1 LLPAY
6 EQQAKFAHRLRSVRM
21 SNFLFCSPLTME
33 KKKRNEEPV
42 IVEKEKFDAALAS
55 LLKAKPVPMKK
66 IKTTGKRPKG
76 PLFPSGS

>member
-1 LLPAY
+1 
-6 EQQAKFAHRLRSVRM
+6 M
-21 SNFLFCSPLTME
+21 
-33 KKKRNEEPV
+33 KKKI

-76 PLFPSGS
+76 PFFQSGS